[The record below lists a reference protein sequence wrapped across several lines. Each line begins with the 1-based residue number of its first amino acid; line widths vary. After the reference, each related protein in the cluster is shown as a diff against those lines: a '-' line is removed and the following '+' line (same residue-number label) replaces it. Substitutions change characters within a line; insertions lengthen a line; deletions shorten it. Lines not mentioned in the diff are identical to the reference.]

1 DENGDYLPSLSG
13 LTAPRNP
20 LWLTTLDSY
29 AGRGYLN
36 EIQNN
41 LSANW
46 MIFDGFQFRGQF
58 SVTKSDFKE
67 ETYRDPLEWHSTAA
81 NHQRGSLQEE
91 LGNGYTWNTN
101 ALFHYNKLIDKHFVN
116 ATAGFNARET
126 YENDYG
132 MSYLGFQLG
141 SLQGPPFAA
150 SQQN

>member
-1 DENGDYLPSLSG
+1 QVTYNATRMQESPYGTFSTYTQQQPYEPIFDENGDYLPSLSG

-101 ALFHYNKLIDKHFVN
+101 ALFH
-116 ATAGFNARET
+116 
-126 YENDYG
+126 
-132 MSYLGFQLG
+132 
-141 SLQGPPFAA
+141 
-150 SQQN
+150 